1 MTVKGAAAL
10 VANAANAS
18 ELLLIR
24 EAARKFAEDNP
35 PKKGESLSET
45 PPEILAHMGALGWF
59 GVLIPEAYGGMGLNF
74 RAMAE
79 LLEELGRGLRAEPLV
94 GAAVL
99 AARTLVLG
107 DNEPLRRRLLP
118 GLASGAALAAV
129 AWQEDGRG
137 ISVDAVATRAVR
149 QGTQWRIDGRK
160 RFIAGASTSAGFI
173 VSAAAPEGL
182 ALFWVERNSQ
192 GLKLDYE
199 VRVDGSRSGTL
210 ELAGVLAG
218 TDAVVAAP
226 QTGRGVLARAV
237 DEATVMASAELHGV
251 MSRALEITLEYLRNR
266 VQFGR
271 PIGSFQAL
279 QHRAVDLH
287 ILEQLTSA
295 SVEAAIAALDS
306 SGDDRERAL
315 AASRAKCRSTLA
327 GLEIGRES
335 IQMHGAIGYT
345 DEYIIGRY
353 LKRAL
358 ALSALFGNAETHRRR
373 LTELGVRH
381 VIAEDPVQVPR
392 RAAGKGDWSA
402 MSDAD
407 FHVSAMRFF
416 DDNCPKALRY
426 LPNRPRWGEVKEWYF
441 TLSKGG
447 WLAPGLPVEHGGMGL
462 DPAKLLVY
470 HEVAAAIGA
479 PRLPDQGINQ
489 VAPVLIARGTEDQKR
504 NYLPRIMSGE
514 HVWCQGYSEPNAG
527 SDLAGLRTEARLE
540 GDDFIINGQKIW
552 TSMAHDA
559 THMYTLVRTDKE
571 AKKQSGISFLL
582 VDLHQPGVT
591 VRPIRNLGGDE
602 EFCEVFLDN
611 VRTHRSNLVGELHAG
626 WTVAKTLL
634 GFERNIAG
642 SPRRCFLL
650 LNYLDAVAGATG
662 KTSDPVFADRLTQL
676 RLDVMDLS
684 ALYERF
690 CEKLR
695 GGGLPG
701 FEVSGMKIWATE
713 SAQRLT
719 ELLVNAVDDAGGLH
733 GLQHMGQTEVNVLA
747 QFFNTRPFT
756 IFGGTNEVQRNII
769 ATRVLKLPRSDK
781 SD

>member
-1 MTVKGAAAL
+1 MSQAAGAADQ
-10 VANAANAS
+10 S
-18 ELLLIR
+18 ELALIR
-24 EAARKFAEDNP
+24 EAAHKFAMDHP
-35 PKKGESLSET
+35 PRKGESLLDT
-45 PPEILAHMGALGWF
+45 PQDILAQMGKLGWF
-59 GVLIPEAYGGMGLNF
+59 GMLVPEAYGGLGLDF
-74 RAMAE
+74 RAMAA
-79 LLEELGRGLRAEPLV
+79 LLEELGRGLNAEPLV

-107 DNEPLRRRLLP
+107 DNETLKQRLLP
-118 GLASGAALAAV
+118 ALASGTALAAV
-129 AWQEDGRG
+129 AWQENTGGCVSDT
-137 ISVDAVATRAVR
+137 IATTATRDGAH
-149 QGTQWRIDGRK
+149 WRIQGRK
-160 RFIAGASTSAGFI
+160 RFVAGASAAAGFI
-173 VSAAAPEGL
+173 VSAATPDGL
-182 ALFWVERNSQ
+182 ALFWVDRDAP
-192 GLKLDYE
+192 GLKREYE
-199 VRVDGSRSGTL
+199 VRVDGSRSGL
-210 ELAGVLAG
+210 LDCVGVLVSQ
-218 TDAVVAAP
+218 DAVVATA
-226 QTGRGVLARAV
+226 QVGQSVLARAV
-237 DEATVMASAELHGV
+237 DEATVMASVELYGV

-271 PIGSFQAL
+271 AIGSFQAL
-279 QHRAVDLH
+279 QHRTVDLH

-295 SVEAAIAALDS
+295 SVEAAITALDS
-306 SGDDRERAL
+306 TSDERERTI
-315 AASRAKCRSTLA
+315 AASRAKCRSSLA

-345 DEYIIGRY
+345 DEYIVGRY

-358 ALSALFGNAETHRRR
+358 TLSALFGNAEFHRRR
-373 LTELGVRH
+373 LAALDLR
-381 VIAEDPVQVPR
+381 QV
-392 RAAGKGDWSA
+392 ATDETQSIQSAGATATRPTDKHDWNA
-402 MSDAD
+402 MSDAE
-407 FHVSAMRFF
+407 FRSTAMRFF
-416 DDNCPKALRY
+416 EDNCPQELRF
-426 LPNRPRWGEVKEWYF
+426 LPNRPRWVQVKDWYF
-441 TLSKGG
+441 TLSRGG

-462 DPAKLLVY
+462 KPAKLLVY
-470 HEVAAAIGA
+470 HEVAAATGA
-479 PRLPDQGINQ
+479 PRLHDQGINQ
-489 VAPVLIARGTEDQKR
+489 VAPVLIARGTDEQKR
-504 NYLPRIMSGE
+504 EYLPRIISGE
-514 HVWCQGYSEPNAG
+514 NVWCQGYSEPNAG

-559 THMYTLVRTDKE
+559 THMYALVRTDKT

-582 VDLHQPGVT
+582 VDLRQPGVT
-591 VRPIRNLGGDE
+591 VRPIRNLGGDD

-611 VRTHRSNLVGELHAG
+611 VRTHRSNLVGELNAG

-650 LNYLDAVAGATG
+650 LNYLDAVAAATG
-662 KTSDPVFADRLTQL
+662 KADDPVFADRLTQL

-684 ALYERF
+684 SLYERF

-719 ELLVNAVDDAGGLH
+719 ELLVNAVDDAGGLY
-733 GLQHMGQTEVNVLA
+733 GPQFIGNTEVNVLA

-781 SD
+781 SE